1 MRRYGGKLLFTFLT
15 IMFYL
20 TSFKIV
26 SAQQYKS
33 WKNVL
38 YISSYSPNYE
48 IFSDQLEGIKD
59 GIEKDVN
66 IQMEYMD
73 SRRFLDEENVN
84 KFYELLKYKLENNK
98 KYDVIIL
105 ADD

>member
-1 MRRYGGKLLFTFLT
+1 ME
-15 IMFYL
+15 
-20 TSFKIV
+20 
-26 SAQQYKS
+26 
-33 WKNVL
+33 NVL

-84 KFYELLKYKLENNK
+84 KFYELLKYKL
-98 KYDVIIL
+98 
-105 ADD
+105 